1 MKNKI
6 YTRIKKPFLAQNM
19 EDIISGK
26 LTFVLLGLATITQ
39 EYAGL
44 VLVIASFGQAGT
56 TKLGSLA

>member
-1 MKNKI
+1 
-6 YTRIKKPFLAQNM
+6 M